1 MSSARRPP
9 PAACAGA
16 AWGKARPATRLLG
29 ATTALRARLGTAAL
43 VAADVA
49 AEGEARTL
57 VCRALGA
64 AQVAALEAAAHRHSF
79 SQLEDDL
86 QEILAGEVTPIAA
99 ARADRVLTPRERDVL
114 ARLVTRRTNREIA
127 AALFLSPATVAWHIG
142 AILDKLDVASRHEA
156 AARAVADGWL
166 EQPW

>member
-1 MSSARRPP
+1 MWPAIRAISARRPRATTRCC
-9 PAACAGA
+9 AAA
-16 AWGKARPATRLLG
+16 AATATCGWWPRPRPASRAPTRPPLEG
-29 ATTALRARLGTAAL
+29 APRATTALRARLGTAAL

-99 ARADRVLTPRERDVL
+99 ARADRVLTPRERSD
-114 ARLVTRRTNREIA
+114 E
-127 AALFLSPATVAWHIG
+127 P
-142 AILDKLDVASRHEA
+142 
-156 AARAVADGWL
+156 
-166 EQPW
+166 